1 MFLIFF
7 FSLFFFLLLHFI
19 IANKNTNTK
28 MGLLDIVPAG
38 VVTGDNV
45 KKLFDYGMFMINAS
59 NKGLG
64 F

>member
-1 MFLIFF
+1 
-7 FSLFFFLLLHFI
+7 
-19 IANKNTNTK
+19 